1 MSAELRVLKEFVSLI
16 RQRVSGG
23 LCQRQTQMKGPAFRR
38 PNLFAR
44 WAVPEGRR
52 EADGED
58 GGAASGEAARWSG
71 GPDFYF

>member
-23 LCQRQTQMKGPAFRR
+23 LCQRQTQMKGPAFGT
-38 PNLFAR
+38 PKLFAR
-44 WAVPEGRR
+44 WAVPEGPQRGR
-52 EADGED
+52 GED

>member
-23 LCQRQTQMKGPAFRR
+23 LCQRQTQMKGPAFRTR
-38 PNLFAR
+38 SSSPGGLFPR
-44 WAVPEGRR
+44 GRR